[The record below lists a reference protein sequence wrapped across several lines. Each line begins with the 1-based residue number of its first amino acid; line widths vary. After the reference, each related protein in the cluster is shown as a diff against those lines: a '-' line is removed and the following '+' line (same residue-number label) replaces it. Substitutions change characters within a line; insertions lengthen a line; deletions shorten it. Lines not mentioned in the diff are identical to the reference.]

1 MSLLVKNCGW
11 VVTQNPRREIL
22 ADCNIYVEDGVVVE
36 VGKSTPREADQ
47 VLDASGKV
55 VMPGLVNLH
64 THLAMTLLRG
74 YADDMDLQTWL
85 GEKIWPF
92 EVNLRPKDVY
102 WASLLGLCE
111 MIRSGTTCFNDM
123 YFYPEETAKAVE
135 EAGLRAV
142 LCYAI
147 IDMGSEEKAE
157 KELVNAKKFLSNLS
171 ELGCDRVLPAIGPHA
186 PYTCMRETLT
196 KAKELSTSS
205 NAMLHIHVSET
216 RTEVDDLLRNVGKPP
231 VEYLSSIGFLDA
243 RVVIAHGVWVT
254 PKEQEILAEKKVGV
268 AHCPAS
274 NMKLS
279 SGIAPIPEMLERGVL
294 VGLGTDGCAS
304 NNNLDMFEEMK
315 IAALL
320 HKCSRSDPRALPA
333 QKVLDMATINGAK
346 LCGTNSGSI
355 EPGRKADLIIVDFR
369 RVNTTPL
376 HGKNGV
382 ISHLVYACNG
392 SNVET
397 TIVDGKILMEKGRLT
412 TLDEDRIRRKCQE
425 IAERLAREAG

>member
-22 ADCNIYVEDGVVVE
+22 TDSNIYVEDGVVVE
-36 VGKSTPREADQ
+36 VGRDTPTEADQ
-47 VLDASGKV
+47 IVDARGKV
-55 VMPGLVNLH
+55 VMPGLINLH

-92 EVNLRPKDVY
+92 EVNLKPEDVY

-111 MIRSGTTCFNDM
+111 MVRSGTTCFNDM
-123 YFYPEETAKAVE
+123 YFYPEETAKAVK

-142 LCYAI
+142 ICYAI

-157 KELVNAKKFLSNLS
+157 EELVNAKKFLYNVS

-186 PYTCMRETLT
+186 PYTCMRETLS
-196 KAKELSTSS
+196 KARELSESS
-205 NAMLHIHVSET
+205 NTMLHIHVSET
-216 RTEVDDLLRNVGKPP
+216 RAEVDNLLREVGKRP
-231 VEYLSSIGFLDA
+231 VEYLSSIGFLDS
-243 RVVIAHGVWVT
+243 RVVMAHGVWVT
-254 PKEQEILAEKKVGV
+254 PREQEILAEKKVGV
-268 AHCPAS
+268 AHCPVS
-274 NMKLS
+274 NMKLA
-279 SGIAPIPEMLERGVL
+279 SGIAPIPEMLEKGVL

-320 HKCSRSDPRALPA
+320 HKCSSSDPKALPA
-333 QKVLDMATINGAK
+333 QKVLDMATIDGAK
-346 LCGTNSGSI
+346 LCRTNSGSI
-355 EPGRKADLIIVDFR
+355 EPGKKADLIVVDFM

-376 HGKNGV
+376 HGKNNV
-382 ISHLVYACNG
+382 VSHLVYACNG

-397 TIVDGKILMEKGRLT
+397 TIVDGKILMEQGKLT
-412 TLDEDRIRRKCQE
+412 TLDENKIRRKCQE
-425 IAERLAREAG
+425 IAERLAGEAG